1 MWPLGFQGLGH
12 MVRILGLRFRVLRYR
27 LRFLRGFVGFR
38 LSGVGGGGVEEVSET
53 WYGIALLGKGSCQ
66 GVRQNTSCFAL
77 S

>member
-38 LSGVGGGGVEEVSET
+38 LSGVGGGG
-53 WYGIALLGKGSCQ
+53 GRGSIRDVVWHCAA
-66 GVRQNTSCFAL
+66 RQR
-77 S
+77 